1 MNVGK
6 KFESQFKKSLLK
18 DNFYVVRIPDPP
30 QSFNQSDKQLRFS
43 NKNPFDLI
51 AFKNKTLYCLEL
63 KSNNSTSFSIQTN
76 KDEKGKNIKLHQI
89 EGLKEAS
96 EYEGVIAGF
105 ILNFRKIN
113 KTYFIDI
120 NNFLEYFNNTSK
132 KSINEDDIKTHRGI
146 LIPQKLIRVN
156 FTYDFMN
163 IVNFYKR
170 KGVEN

>member
-1 MNVGK
+1 MNEGK
-6 KFESQFKKSLLK
+6 KFEQQFKKSLLK

-30 QSFNQSDKQLRFS
+30 QSFNMSDKQLRFS

-76 KDEKGKNIKLHQI
+76 KDEKGKAIKLHQI

-105 ILNFRKIN
+105 VINFRKVN
-113 KTYFIDI
+113 RTYFLDI
-120 NNFLEYFNNTSK
+120 NNFLEFINNTSK
-132 KSINEDDIKTHRGI
+132 KSINEDDIIKKGGK

-156 FTYDFMN
+156 YYYDFN
-163 IVNFYKR
+163 LFDKNK
-170 KGVEN
+170 E

>member
-1 MNVGK
+1 MNAGK
-6 KFESQFKKSLLK
+6 KFEQQFKKSLLK

-63 KSNNSTSFSIQTN
+63 KSNNSTSFSIQTS
-76 KDEKGKNIKLHQI
+76 KEEKGKDIKLHQI

-105 ILNFRKIN
+105 IINFRKVN
-113 KTYFIDI
+113 RTYFLDI
-120 NNFLEYFNNTSK
+120 NDFEYLYFHADK
-132 KSINEDDIKTHRGI
+132 KSMNEEDIIKNRGK

-156 FTYDFMN
+156 YYYDFN
-163 IVNFYKR
+163 LFDI
-170 KGVEN
+170 